1 MAARDKAWWL
11 LLSSACYSG
20 LAEGG
25 RGAGVVTGS
34 TSADAA
40 DDGPGDAAGTGAE
53 ASSDDGGDEAPA
65 GSDGANDG
73 GGDSST
79 GAGAEE
85 APLAEHVAVT
95 TIEVNQGVAH
105 AVLYDGVFASD
116 GELVAGR
123 PALVR
128 GLWTVE
134 PGFVPRELEGR
145 LLVRRGTEVATY
157 SHVVM
162 AEGDADAT
170 TVQGGFL
177 WEVSTADIDEGAEI
191 AVEIREVDL
200 AAPGPNVGPAAR
212 MPAQGYQP
220 LAISDT
226 FARLEVMLV
235 PLTYA
240 AGGNLT
246 VELAQAD
253 LDEIGR
259 ALYDE
264 HPVRE
269 VVLSLRQPVV
279 YADAIESTAQL
290 NDTLAFLLDLRNAD
304 GASPQVYYAGL
315 VDIGCSVVGCGS
327 AGTNGIGVTLGDD
340 DLANAQLRVSTS
352 LWTDAVTTADVL
364 VHEVGHNQGLRHV
377 PCPNTS
383 PANATPDYPYAD
395 GIIRGWGWAPYHQS
409 LYGGNSYDYMTY
421 CDPSW
426 VSDWTWARTLARI
439 DAVGM
444 LADAALPGHFAL
456 VGNPR
461 PDGPTQ
467 WFRVASGRPAQSDR
481 IGGDVTFLA
490 DGVAIA
496 ASTAV
501 RYEIGDGDG
510 ELIWIDLPAGA
521 EGFEAMRWAHDG
533 RVDDISSSVLRTTDA
548 GAGARRGAPVQR
560 RVVHR
565 GPTGRR

>member
-1 MAARDKAWWL
+1 MAARDTVWWL
-11 LLSSACYSG
+11 LLGSACYSG

-25 RGAGVVTGS
+25 RGSGVVTGS
-34 TSADAA
+34 SS
-40 DDGPGDAAGTGAE
+40 DGGGGSGQGGSSGPGAE
-53 ASSDDGGDEAPA
+53 ASTEPASAGSTESA
-65 GSDGANDG
+65 GSDGIDEGETSAG
-73 GGDSST
+73 P
-79 GAGAEE
+79 GAEE
-85 APLAEHVAVT
+85 APLAEHVTVT
-95 TIEVNQGVAH
+95 TIEVNQGVAR
-105 AVLYDGVFASD
+105 AVLYNGEFIDD

-145 LLVRRGTEVATY
+145 LLVRRGTEVSIY
-157 SHVVM
+157 SNVVSVD
-162 AEGDADAT
+162 GDADAT
-170 TVQGGFL
+170 TIQGGFL
-177 WEVSTADIDEGAEI
+177 WEVSTADIDAGAEI
-191 AVEIREVDL
+191 AVEIREVDVAL
-200 AAPGPNVGPAAR
+200 PGPDVGPAAR

-220 LAISDT
+220 LAIADT

-240 AGGNLT
+240 AGGNST
-246 VELAQAD
+246 VDLAQAD

-269 VVLSLRQPVV
+269 LVLSLREPVV
-279 YADAIESTAQL
+279 YSGAIGTTAQL
-290 NDTLAFLLDLRNAD
+290 NDTLAFLVDLRNAD

-315 VDIGCSVVGCGS
+315 VDIGCPVVGCGS

-352 LWTDAVTTADVL
+352 LWTDAITTADVL

-395 GIIRGWGWAPYHQS
+395 GIITGWGWAPYHQS
-409 LYGGNSYDYMTY
+409 LYGGNSFDYMTY

-426 VSDWTWARTLARI
+426 VSNWTWARTLARI

-444 LADAALPGHFAL
+444 LADDAEPGHFAL

-461 PDGPTQ
+461 PDGPTR
-467 WFRVASGRPAQSDR
+467 WVRVAAGRPAQSGR
-481 IGGDVTFLA
+481 IGGDVTFWA

-496 ASTAV
+496 VSTAV
-501 RYEIGDGDG
+501 RYEIADGDG

-521 EGFEAMRWAHDG
+521 EGFDAMRWAHDG
-533 RVDDISSSVLRTTDA
+533 RVDDVSASVLRTTDT
-548 GAGARRGAPVQR
+548 GARTDGGAPVQR